1 MTRYRF
7 SALLVFALISLT
19 LAPIRAAII
28 AGFPDAIVCSVR
40 DPTGFTPWE
49 ELVFYVSAHTLDGE
63 TLYKTLTS
71 DPVVII
77 VSSDGVLEAPN
88 LADCNGRSIT
98 DLLDRGRAFY
108 LTPAS
113 AGSGAASGSDN

>member
-7 SALLVFALISLT
+7 SALLLSVLISLP
-19 LAPIRAAII
+19 LAPIRAAIV

-88 LADCNGRSIT
+88 LADCDGRSIT

-113 AGSGAASGSDN
+113 GGSSATSGNDD

>member
-1 MTRYRF
+1 VVTNRIVM
-7 SALLVFALISLT
+7 LLVAATLSLSG
-19 LAPIRAAII
+19 LSAQPSHGAIV

-77 VSSDGVLEAPN
+77 VNDEGILDAPN
-88 LADCNGRSIT
+88 LAECDGRTIVE
-98 DLLDRGRAFY
+98 LMEVGRAFY
-108 LTPAS
+108 LTPA
-113 AGSGAASGSDN
+113 AGSSGAAQ